1 MEKSIKTVLQAIL
14 YMLAAIVIHLIFIY
28 FLGIRIEGGWGT
40 ELIILLCKTYILPLA
55 MCFINGLL
63 FSRAKRVRDRIT
75 WFLFTVIPSSLLLFL
90 FVVMQSDGG
99 SEDELVFITMPKYSA
114 EMIYL
119 LPIVIIIIQLIMT
132 LYYLISVRVWN
143 EK

>member
-1 MEKSIKTVLQAIL
+1 MKPKKTVLQTISHI
-14 YMLAAIVIHLIFIY
+14 LAAIVIHLILIY
-28 FLGIRIEGGWGT
+28 FLGIRIEGGGGT

-75 WFLFTVIPSSLLLFL
+75 WFVFTVIPSSLLLFL
-90 FVVMQSDGG
+90 FEVMQSDGG
-99 SEDELVFITMPKYSA
+99 SEDELVFITMPKYSV

-119 LPIVIIIIQLIMT
+119 LPIVIIIIQLI
-132 LYYLISVRVWN
+132 
-143 EK
+143 

>member
-14 YMLAAIVIHLIFIY
+14 YLLAAIAIHLILIY

-40 ELIILLCKTYILPLA
+40 ELIILLSKTYILPLA

-63 FSRAKRVRDRIT
+63 FSRAKRIGDRIT
-75 WFLFTVIPSSLLLFL
+75 WFVFTVIPSGLLLFV
-90 FVVMQSDGG
+90 FVEMQSAGG
-99 SEDELVFITMPKYSA
+99 NEDELVFITMPKYSA

-132 LYYLISVRVWN
+132 LYYLINVRVRN
-143 EK
+143 GN

>member
-1 MEKSIKTVLQAIL
+1 MEKSIKTVFQVIL
-14 YMLAAIVIHLIFIY
+14 YMLAAIAIHLILIY

-63 FSRAKRVRDRIT
+63 FIRAKRVRDRIT
-75 WFLFTVIPSSLLLFL
+75 WFVFTVIPSSLLLFL
-90 FVVMQSDGG
+90 LVEMQSPGG

-119 LPIVIIIIQLIMT
+119 LPMIIIIIQLIMT
-132 LYYLISVRVWN
+132 LYYLINVRVWN
-143 EK
+143 RN